1 MTIACIRAFQ
11 LRVGP
16 CPTVVGRSLR
26 AAEGTTAGT
35 DIRVGRPVV
44 RQGRLSLSSS
54 VSALSRTFRIAD
66 TAVDP
71 LTNGFISESRVSGRQ
86 TTPGRIRSTRS
97 RTTSSETTGGAWH
110 GSDTKTHKSDT
121 VTLTTRQTHSNC
133 VEAEVHV

>member
-1 MTIACIRAFQ
+1 M
-11 LRVGP
+11 RVGP

-71 LTNGFISESRVSGRQ
+71 LTNGFISESRAVRPANDAGPDPLNPVQ
-86 TTPGRIRSTRS
+86 ND
-97 RTTSSETTGGAWH
+97 E
-110 GSDTKTHKSDT
+110 
-121 VTLTTRQTHSNC
+121 Q
-133 VEAEVHV
+133 